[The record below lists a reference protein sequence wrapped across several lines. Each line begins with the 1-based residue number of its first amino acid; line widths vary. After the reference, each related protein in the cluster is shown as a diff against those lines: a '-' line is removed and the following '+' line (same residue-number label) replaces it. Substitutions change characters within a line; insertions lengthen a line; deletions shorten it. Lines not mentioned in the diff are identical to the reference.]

1 MKKLNC
7 YHDGEYVIMGANGMV
22 RTQIQ
27 LTENQARDLKRLAA
41 ARHLSMAQLIRQGV
55 DSILRSNTVMDA
67 AEKRKRALALAGK
80 FRSGKHDVSKEH
92 DKYLAEDFGK

>member
-1 MKKLNC
+1 M
-7 YHDGEYVIMGANGMV
+7 I